1 MRGLSIF
8 PFASLGIFVALLAA
22 PVAADDLDQGSSWQ
36 KINSKGRSFVFG
48 RFEGRF
54 EGPDF
59 KGRKIEVQSVHTG
72 KEYYISVGEGLG
84 YFEETLPPGSYTILG
99 LEATYYPPIRPFPQ
113 KFRPVKQ
120 RLGLRPTGGKKL
132 PAFYVYAKSPVY
144 IGTIQVDNSRD
155 GIVYRGHFIRV
166 LDEYA
171 ETVER
176 LGKQYPK
183 LASSLVAADIQPTSH
198 LILKP
203 TRQESPLELVEV
215 EDPISRARDYI
226 AEGKYQQ
233 AVNWLRTFM
242 PASDRERAQARL
254 LIGEAFL
261 GDREYGEAINRLG
274 EVLEADPENLR
285 ALRLLARAH
294 SYNEDLEDA
303 LNLYEALAEAM
314 PGDTEAHLQL
324 GYLFALRS
332 DLSRSD
338 LEFSSAFEQDMDYLL
353 HDIGPFAVVLKAV
366 GNKSAEYEPPKV
378 IRDMI
383 RPPRSIQSR
392 RNSRGG
398 LALLIDH
405 RGKVVAARINPGGS
419 NTMPIMMLSVIRAT
433 FKPAALNGVPIPSLL
448 VMGGGGWGS
457 GGTQ

>member
-8 PFASLGIFVALLAA
+8 HFTSAAILVILLAA
-22 PVAADDLDQGSSWQ
+22 PAKGNSLGQGSSWQ
-36 KINSKGRSFVFG
+36 KINSKGRSLVFG

-59 KGRKIEVQSVHTG
+59 RARKIELRRVDTG
-72 KEYYISVGEGLG
+72 KKYYISIGDGLG
-84 YFEETLPPGSYTILG
+84 FFEETLPPGSYTIVG
-99 LEATYYPPIRPFPQ
+99 VEATYYPPIRPVHH

-120 RLGLRPTGGKKL
+120 RLSLRPGGGAKL
-132 PAFYVYAKSPVY
+132 PAFYAYAKNPVY

-155 GIVYRGHFIRV
+155 GIVYRGHFMRV

-171 ETVER
+171 ETFER
-176 LGKQYPK
+176 LGKLYPK
-183 LASSLVAADIQPTSH
+183 LASSLAAANLQPTRH

-226 AEGKYQQ
+226 GEGRYQQ
-233 AVNWLRTFM
+233 AINWLRTFM
-242 PASDRERAQARL
+242 PASDGERSQARL

-261 GDREYGEAINRLG
+261 GEREYGESINRLG

-294 SYNEDLEDA
+294 AYNEDLEDA
-303 LNLYEALAEAM
+303 LDLYEALAEAV

-324 GYLFALRS
+324 GYLYALRS

-338 LEFSSAFEQDMDYLL
+338 LEFSSAFEQDMDYLM
-353 HDIGPFAVVLKAV
+353 HDIGPFSVVLKMV
-366 GNKSAEYEPPKV
+366 GNKAAEYEPPRVVK
-378 IRDMI
+378 DMV

-392 RNSRGG
+392 RDSRGG

-405 RGKVVAARINPGGS
+405 RGKVVAARVNPGGS
-419 NTMPIMMLSVIRAT
+419 DTMPIMMLAVIRAT

-448 VMGGGGWGS
+448 LMGGGGWGS
-457 GGTQ
+457 TTK